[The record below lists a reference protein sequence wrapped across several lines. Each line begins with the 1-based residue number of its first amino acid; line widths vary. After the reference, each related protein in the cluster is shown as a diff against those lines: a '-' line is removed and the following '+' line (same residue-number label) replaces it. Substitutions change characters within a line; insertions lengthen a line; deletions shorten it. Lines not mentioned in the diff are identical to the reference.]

1 MDAESVATGDA
12 HAEHTAAD
20 RSSTQQSED
29 PNSMVADMLRRTSL
43 RTSTSRTTLPASFNA
58 VACARENTDRVPGGA
73 VRMARTTCCHR
84 GGRAVAC

>member
-43 RTSTSRTTLPASFNA
+43 RTIR
-58 VACARENTDRVPGGA
+58 RERPY
-73 VRMARTTCCHR
+73 RHPLMQ
-84 GGRAVAC
+84 